1 MGSGSSVEF
10 DNFIGI
16 SRTDSGLIFTLSG
29 EWILKNLSRI
39 EKAFHDLRN
48 DLSSFPSQITVDVSK
63 IRHIDTS
70 GMIFFIEV
78 RSNLRR
84 MTDHSRNFRVKGVRD
99 NVEFLKMFRLI
110 SRYKRGE
117 TCPTPDKKSVFYTFF
132 EKLGQHFFNAM
143 NSMLLFFDFIGRTYA
158 ALLRDLLHFS
168 FRVREITNLV
178 KKAGVTALPIIGIT
192 TFLIGVVIAFQSAV
206 QLQQYGANIF
216 IVEIVSIAI
225 ARELSPIIV
234 SIVVAGRSGSAFTA
248 QLGAMKI
255 TEELDAMS
263 VMGFDIFRFLIVP
276 RSVALIIVLPLLI
289 FFGDLVGIF
298 GGMLVAKFQL
308 GITPVSFIQRLHKVF
323 AMRHFYAGLI
333 KGPFF
338 AATIAAI
345 GCFRGLQV
353 TRDTE
358 SIGKQTTI
366 SVVNSIFMVIIIDAI
381 FSILFT
387 ELGI

>member
-1 MGSGSSVEF
+1 MESDSSGKWH
-10 DNFIGI
+10 DFIGI
-16 SRTDSGLIFTLSG
+16 SRTDSGLTLTLSG

-39 EKAFHDLRN
+39 EKAFRDLRKG
-48 DLSSFPSQITVDVSK
+48 LPSISTLIVVDVSE
-63 IRHIDTS
+63 IRRIDTS
-70 GMIFFIEV
+70 GMIFFMQM
-78 RSNLRR
+78 RSALRR
-84 MTDHSRNFRVKGVRD
+84 RVAQPRSLMVRGVRN

-110 SRYKRGE
+110 THYKRE
-117 TCPTPDKKSVFYTFF
+117 EVHALPQKKSSFLSFF
-132 EKLGQHFFNAM
+132 EDIGHHFFNAID
-143 NSMLLFFDFIGRTYA
+143 SMRLFFDFIGRTYA
-158 ALLRDLLHFS
+158 AFLRDLLHFS

-308 GITPVSFIQRLHKVF
+308 GITPVSFVQRLHKVF

-366 SVVNSIFMVIIIDAI
+366 SVVNSIFMVIIIDAV

>member
-1 MGSGSSVEF
+1 MKLKPSQLQEFVKFSSTQEGSILF
-10 DNFIGI
+10 
-16 SRTDSGLIFTLSG
+16 LSG
-29 EWILKNLSRI
+29 EWTLQNIPEIEKKLKNVHEIKHLSRKI
-39 EKAFHDLRN
+39 IL
-48 DLSSFPSQITVDVSK
+48 DVSG
-63 IRHIDTS
+63 ITMIDTA
-70 GMIFFIEV
+70 GMLYFLEKRETLRKRAAKKRDIVV
-78 RSNLRR
+78 R
-84 MTDHSRNFRVKGVRD
+84 GVRE
-99 NVEFLKMFRLI
+99 NGEFLKMFKLI
-110 SRYKRGE
+110 
-117 TCPTPDKKSVFYTFF
+117 KKHKTGKALPQTIVRHPFVAFF
-132 EKLGQHFFNAM
+132 ESVGRHFFNIL
-143 NSMLLFFDFIGRTYA
+143 NSMLLFLDFTGRTYEA
-158 ALLRDLLHFS
+158 FLRDLFHFS
-168 FRVREITNLV
+168 FRFREISNIV
-178 KKAGVTALPIIGIT
+178 KKAGITALPIIGIT

-225 ARELSPIIV
+225 ARELSPIIT
-234 SIVVAGRSGSAFTA
+234 SIVVAGRSGSAYTA

-289 FFGDLVGIF
+289 FFGDIVGIL
-298 GGMLVAKFQL
+298 GGMMVAKFQL
-308 GITPVSFIQRLHKVF
+308 GITPTSFIDRLQEVF
-323 AMRHFYAGLI
+323 SMRHFYAGLI

-358 SIGKQTTI
+358 SIGRQTTI
-366 SVVNSIFMVIIIDAI
+366 SVVNSIFMVIIIDAV
-381 FSILFT
+381 FSIIFT

>member
-1 MGSGSSVEF
+1 MKLKPSHIQEF
-10 DNFIGI
+10 INFSTTQEGNV
-16 SRTDSGLIFTLSG
+16 FFLSG
-29 EWILKNLSRI
+29 EWSLQNIPEI
-39 EKAFHDLRN
+39 EKKLKYIHEIKH
-48 DLSSFPSQITVDVSK
+48 PSHKIILDVSG
-63 IRHIDTS
+63 ITLIDTA
-70 GMIFFIEV
+70 GMLFFMEKRETLRKKAV
-78 RSNLRR
+78 RERDIVVR
-84 MTDHSRNFRVKGVRD
+84 GVRA
-99 NVEFLKMFRLI
+99 NNEFLKMFKLI
-110 SRYKRGE
+110 KEHKKAETLPKTRSRH
-117 TCPTPDKKSVFYTFF
+117 PFVAFF
-132 EKLGQHFFNAM
+132 ENIGRHFYNGIE
-143 NSMLLFFDFIGRTYA
+143 SMLLFFDFIGRTYA
-158 ALLRDLLHFS
+158 AFLRDLLHFS
-168 FRVREITNLV
+168 FRFKEISNLI

-225 ARELSPIIV
+225 ARELSPILT
-234 SIVVAGRSGSAFTA
+234 SIVVAGRSGSAYTA

-276 RSVALIIVLPLLI
+276 RSLALIIILPLLI
-289 FFGDLVGIF
+289 FFGDIMGIF

-308 GITPVSFIQRLHKVF
+308 GVTFTSFVDRLHSSF

-358 SIGKQTTI
+358 SIGRQTTI
-366 SVVNSIFMVIIIDAI
+366 SVVNSIFMVIIIDAV
-381 FSILFT
+381 FSIIFT

>member
-1 MGSGSSVEF
+1 MGSKFVRDESTFVET
-10 DNFIGI
+10 
-16 SRTDSGLIFTLSG
+16 SEDSASLRLFLSG
-29 EWILKNLSRI
+29 EWTLQNLPDIESSLKSVKALKHPAKKIELDVSGISLIDTAGMIL
-39 EKAFHDLRN
+39 FVQTRN
-48 DLSSFPSQITVDVSK
+48 DLRKK
-63 IRHIDTS
+63 IRKQNVV
-70 GMIFFIEV
+70 V
-78 RSNLRR
+78 R
-84 MTDHSRNFRVKGVRD
+84 GVRA
-99 NVEFLKMFRLI
+99 NSEFSKMFRLVY
-110 SRYKRGE
+110 RHMKGE
-117 TCPTPDKKSVFYTFF
+117 ALPEVHQRHPFIAFF
-132 EKLGQHFFNAM
+132 EHIGRRFFEALD
-143 NSMLLFFDFIGRTYA
+143 SMLLFFDFIGRTYA
-158 ALLRDLLHFS
+158 ALWRDLTHFS
-168 FRVREITNLV
+168 FRIREISNLV
-178 KKAGVTALPIIGIT
+178 KKTGVSSLPIIGVT

-225 ARELSPIIV
+225 ARELSPIIT

-255 TEELDAMS
+255 TEELDAMT
-263 VMGFDIFRFLIVP
+263 VMGFDIFQFLILP
-276 RSVALIIVLPLLI
+276 RTLALIIVLPLLI
-289 FFGDLVGIF
+289 FFGDIVGIF

-308 GITPVSFIQRLHKVF
+308 GITPMSFVERLHKVF

-358 SIGKQTTI
+358 SIGRQTTF
-366 SVVNSIFMVIIIDAI
+366 SVVNSIFMVIIIDAV
-381 FSILFT
+381 FSIIFT